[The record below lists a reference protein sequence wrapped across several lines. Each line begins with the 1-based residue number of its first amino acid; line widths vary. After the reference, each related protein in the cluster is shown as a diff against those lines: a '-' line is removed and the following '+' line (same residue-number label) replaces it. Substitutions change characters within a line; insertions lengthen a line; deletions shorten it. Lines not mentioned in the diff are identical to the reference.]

1 MADIAHQVPNAG
13 PTTNVI
19 DWDTQRQL
27 RQLMKRD
34 RVDWRTFLRRAVEAY
49 DLMYSRSE

>member
-1 MADIAHQVPNAG
+1 MADSAHQVPHAG
-13 PTTNVI
+13 RTTNVI
-19 DWDTQRQL
+19 DWDTQRRL

-34 RVDWRTFLRRAVEAY
+34 QIGWRTFLKRAVEAY

>member
-1 MADIAHQVPNAG
+1 MADNAHQLPHAG
-13 PTTNVI
+13 ATTSVI
-19 DWDTQRQL
+19 DWDTQRRL